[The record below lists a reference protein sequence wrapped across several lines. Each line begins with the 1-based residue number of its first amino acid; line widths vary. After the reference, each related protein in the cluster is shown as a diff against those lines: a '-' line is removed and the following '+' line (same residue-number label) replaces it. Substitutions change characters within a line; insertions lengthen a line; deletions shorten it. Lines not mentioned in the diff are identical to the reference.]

1 MSRANKPGGEQT
13 TALMTGREAPGKAP
27 ICARFR
33 YVILITA
40 ALCLTSLLSNMNT
53 YNFTKICMNPKNGS
67 TTSELD
73 AKSKPSHRSY
83 RLEQVAP
90 STCLIRWFVSG
101 QYNKLEQSWLQ
112 ACVAI
117 GALAASVPYT
127 YMFQHYT
134 KKWVF
139 LSAGIIS
146 AISTILIPTANEYGF
161 KYFLVAR
168 TFQGIAFSATFPV
181 IGAITADWATLTEHG
196 LFCGLLT
203 GCTQLSQIFTMP
215 VSGTLCTSRWGWPSV
230 YYAHAFFTIISFCFW
245 ILLYKDTPEEH
256 KFVGGAELKRLQTG
270 KTKKKNTNEKFP
282 YKQMLTDKTLLGAWI
297 AAFGDL
303 LAVQLVT
310 MFNPQYV
317 NDYLR
322 YNVFKTGFLAALPVA
337 VQFCLK
343 LLGGVSSDMLTCLD
357 ETLKLRIYNS
367 LALGAS
373 AFFFIILA
381 FIRRES
387 NVTAIVILVF
397 AESLLGLNTA
407 GFNKCI
413 TLHSRQFGHFG
424 MTQIMNIWAVTILLE
439 PFVVNA
445 IISEN
450 TFEDWRNC
458 FLIHAGILLL
468 CNVIFCIWA
477 DAKPAPWTCVA
488 DEKADGEEMA
498 ARDGVNVAVR
508 TPPSH

>member
-1 MSRANKPGGEQT
+1 
-13 TALMTGREAPGKAP
+13 MTRPHLSWTKEVRVIDIDFIDFSPW
-27 ICARFR
+27 ICSC
-33 YVILITA
+33 IL
-40 ALCLTSLLSNMNT
+40 
-53 YNFTKICMNPKNGS
+53 
-67 TTSELD
+67 
-73 AKSKPSHRSY
+73 
-83 RLEQVAP
+83 
-90 STCLIRWFVSG
+90 G

-127 YMFQHYT
+127 YMFQRYT
-134 KKWVF
+134 KKWIF

-146 AISTILIPTANEYGF
+146 ALSTILIPTANEYGF

-168 TFQGIAFSATFPV
+168 TFQTQRKCV
-181 IGAITADWATLTEHG
+181 RVRLGA
-196 LFCGLLT
+196 
-203 GCTQLSQIFTMP
+203 
-215 VSGTLCTSRWGWPSV
+215 LCTSRWGWPSV
-230 YYAHAFFTIISFCFW
+230 YYVHASFTIISFCFW

-256 KFVGGAELKRLQTG
+256 RLVGQAELKRLQTG
-270 KTKKKNTNEKFP
+270 KSKKVGYRLCVRVRLGALCASRWGWPSVYYVHASFTIISFCFWILLYKDTPEEHRLVGQAELKRLQTGKSKKVGYRLKAVREKLP
-282 YKQMLTDKTLLGAWI
+282 YKQILTSKTLWGAWI

-343 LLGGVSSDMLTCLD
+343 LIGGVSSDMLTCLD

-381 FIRRES
+381 FIPRES

-397 AESLLGLNTA
+397 AESLLGFNTA

-445 IISEN
+445 IISAN

-468 CNVIFCIWA
+468 CNAIFCVYA

-488 DEKADGEEMA
+488 DEKPDGEEMIARPA
-498 ARDGVNVAVR
+498 ATEAVR